1 MIIENVNANVY
12 TSTVCSGQHG
22 IYSGGGYVVPFSQD
36 DLGAIEDALT
46 KLFKSDWIDQ
56 LTKCI
61 FVEFTLYNA
70 ASDHFTNVI
79 IAFEFANFGVIYPS
93 AFINS
98 ANLLNQQ
105 LKEQLWLQL
114 SEGIMVISALFYAF
128 VEIQNYRKL
137 GFKKYFGNLWRCLEA
152 FTVILTCAVG
162 IVFFLRYYEFV
173 EILKDFQ
180 KYGHTR
186 FLNFE
191 AVFQMHEHLHISLAV
206 LGGVVIFKMLK
217 VTAFN
222 PLVVITF
229 RSFLNAHADLY
240 GLLLVTAIL
249 FCAFAVTGIL
259 LFGAIVRSYRSVT
272 ISLFTLLFFIMGES
286 EYDSLVAADVFL
298 GRIYFLMVTVSSQYI
313 IVNFFCSILYE
324 GFELTRYMAFRREQE
339 TIKYM
344 GNRIKFYLGFG
355 PKNVKSNKS
364 RKADK

>member
-1 MIIENVNANVY
+1 MIIENVSANVY
-12 TSTVCSGQHG
+12 NSTVCSGQHG

-46 KLFKSDWIDQ
+46 KLYNSDWIDQ

-79 IAFEFANFGVIYPS
+79 IAFEFANFGIIYPS

-98 ANLLNQQ
+98 ANLLNQE

-249 FCAFAVTGIL
+249 FFAFAVTGIL

-324 GFELTRYMAFRREQE
+324 GFELTRSMAFRREQE
-339 TIKYM
+339 TVKYM
-344 GNRIKFYLGFG
+344 VNRIQFYLGFG
-355 PKNVKSNKS
+355 PKNVKSKTS
-364 RKADK
+364 KTI

>member
-1 MIIENVNANVY
+1 
-12 TSTVCSGQHG
+12 
-22 IYSGGGYVVPFSQD
+22 
-36 DLGAIEDALT
+36 
-46 KLFKSDWIDQ
+46 
-56 LTKCI
+56 CI

-98 ANLLNQQ
+98 ANLLNEAE
-105 LKEQLWLQL
+105 KIPLWLQL
-114 SEGIMVISALFYAF
+114 SEGIMVICTLFYTF
-128 VEIQNYRKL
+128 VEIQNFRKMS
-137 GFKKYFGNLWRCLEA
+137 FRKYVGNFWRFSEM

-162 IVFFLRYYEFV
+162 IIFFLRYYEFV

-191 AVFQMHEHLHISLAV
+191 AVFQMHEHLHIALAV

-229 RSFLNAHADLY
+229 RSFLNAQTNMY
-240 GLLLVTAIL
+240 GLLLMTAIL
-249 FCAFAVTGIL
+249 FFAFAVTGIL
-259 LFGAIVRSYRSVT
+259 LFGAIVRSYRSFT
-272 ISLFTLLFFIMGES
+272 ITLFTLLFFIMGES
-286 EYDSLVAADVFL
+286 EYDSVVEANFFF
-298 GRIYFLMVTVSSQYI
+298 GRVYFLVVMVSSQYL
-313 IVNFFCSILYE
+313 IVNFFCSIIYE
-324 GFELTRYMAFRREQE
+324 GFELTRYMAFRKERE

-344 GNRIKFYLGFG
+344 IDRLKFYSRLG
-355 PKNVKSNKS
+355 PSNVKSKKS
-364 RKADK
+364 KTV